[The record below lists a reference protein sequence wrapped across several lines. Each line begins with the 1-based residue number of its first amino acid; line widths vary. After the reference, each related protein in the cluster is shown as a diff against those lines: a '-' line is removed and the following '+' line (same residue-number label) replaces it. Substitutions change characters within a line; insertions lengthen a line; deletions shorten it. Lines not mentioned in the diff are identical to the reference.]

1 MKFVPLKVTL
11 SSISIPPPLLVA
23 ELWVKVPPVITAEA
37 IAALKQH
44 SWPGNVRELRNVMS
58 RLVIVYSGKQV
69 TRHDIEPLLDIGQPE
84 VEQNPTALADMERI
98 HLIKVLTMSR
108 GVVGGRKGA
117 AAVLNVPKSTL
128 QYKLH
133 KHGLNPQDYR

>member
-1 MKFVPLKVTL
+1 
-11 SSISIPPPLLVA
+11 
-23 ELWVKVPPVITAEA
+23 
-37 IAALKQH
+37 
-44 SWPGNVRELRNVMS
+44 MS

-69 TRHDIEPLLDIGQPE
+69 TRHDIEPLLDIGQAE